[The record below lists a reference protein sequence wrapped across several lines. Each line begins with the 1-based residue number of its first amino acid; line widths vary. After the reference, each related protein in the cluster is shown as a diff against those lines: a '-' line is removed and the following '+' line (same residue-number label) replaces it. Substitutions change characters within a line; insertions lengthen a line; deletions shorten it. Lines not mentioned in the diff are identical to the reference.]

1 MKNIFLS
8 ILITI
13 AIASLFYFINLHF
26 TKQYEV
32 KIINEQEICK
42 TQQVNLQNQLKVLEA
57 KYNDIYKKNTK
68 LETQSKQ
75 IQTQGKLD
83 AEIWSLQETI
93 RNLKLEN
100 QNLKEQLN
108 SLQFDENKFQNKKL
122 KIEIN

>member
-57 KYNDIYKKNTK
+57 KYNDIYKKNTE

-83 AEIWSLQETI
+83 AEIWSLQETV

-108 SLQFDENKFQNKKL
+108 SLQFDDNKFQNKKL